1 MGTGSRLIG
10 RGVLALGASVVAIT
24 GLVRTWRHLRKR
36 EPQPQQPERDPEQ
49 AWFWTDEWQAKEREA
64 DADIK
69 AGRVTR
75 SESEEDFLRSLE
87 SEPE

>member
-10 RGVLALGASVVAIT
+10 RGLLAIGASALAIT
-24 GLVRTWRHLRKR
+24 GLVRAWQHWRKR
-36 EPQPQQPERDPEQ
+36 EPQRQQPERDPEQ

-69 AGRVTR
+69 AGRMTR
-75 SESEEDFLRSLE
+75 SESDAEFLRSLE
-87 SEPE
+87 SESE

>member
-1 MGTGSRLIG
+1 LAW
-10 RGVLALGASVVAIT
+10 VL
-24 GLVRTWRHLRKR
+24 RRRKR
-36 EPQPQQPERDPEQ
+36 EPERDPEQ

-64 DADIK
+64 EADIK

-75 SESEEDFLRSLE
+75 SESDEEFLRSLE